1 MAPRPNKSAT
11 HKFHRRR
18 DTIVR
23 AAVEVLNAKGV
34 RGMTLADVAA
44 RIDLVPTAVMYYFR
58 KKEELAAACFH
69 KAIEIARRQQAK
81 SLELRAAVSL
91 ARQWQQQGKRA
102 EAYELLSNVYHW
114 FTEGFD
120 TKDLREAQALLQ
132 ELS

>member
-69 KAIEIARRQQAK
+69 KAIEQYESMIAQAQHGQ
-81 SLELRAAVSL
+81 SAVSYTHL
-91 ARQWQQQGKRA
+91 T
-102 EAYELLSNVYHW
+102 LPTS
-114 FTEGFD
+114 
-120 TKDLREAQALLQ
+120 DLV
-132 ELS
+132 